1 VLTGCHRVPD
11 NIEPKIDYAI
21 QDRYLQNLPSP
32 FPPLT
37 DREKAQPWGQEAQI
51 GFAFAHELDLYQA
64 ITAFKR
70 AQILLPPQEKTRKQE
85 FDYEILLCYYMGK
98 RYNDVTYTF
107 ENSDL
112 RFADPEFPA
121 FCDLLLILYDCYTKL
136 GRFERAEQIES
147 LIRYYYPETE
157 EKLILSQTLLNGDIP
172 ALETMREESPTVDT
186 ILTQY
191 SKEKKSVSTAQWLNT
206 VLPGAGYYYVGQKQT
221 ALTAFLLNGL
231 FIGATYYFFHQGNI
245 PAGIIFTSFE
255 AGWYFGGI
263 YGAGE
268 EAKYYNERLYETIA
282 TPIMNR
288 EGLFP
293 VFMIKHAF

>member
-1 VLTGCHRVPD
+1 MGCHRVPD
-11 NIEPKIDYAI
+11 DIEPKIDYAI
-21 QDRYLQNLPSP
+21 QDRYLQSLPSP
-32 FPPLT
+32 FSPLK
-37 DREKAQPWGQEAQI
+37 DSEKAQPWGQEAQI
-51 GFAFAHELDLYQA
+51 GFALAHELDLYQA

-70 AQILLPPQEKTRKQE
+70 AQILLPPGEKTRKLE
-85 FDYEILLCYYMGK
+85 FDYEIFLCYYMGK

-107 ENSDL
+107 EHSDL
-112 RFADPEFPA
+112 RFADQEFPA
-121 FCDLLLILYDCYTKL
+121 FCDLLLILYDSYTKL
-136 GRFERAEQIES
+136 SHFERAEQIES
-147 LIRYYYPETE
+147 LIRYYYPEI
-157 EKLILSQTLLNGDIP
+157 EKKLLLSQTLLKGNIP

-191 SKEKKSVSTAQWLNT
+191 SEEKKSISTAQWLNT
-206 VLPGAGYYYVGQKQT
+206 ALPGAGYYYVGQKQT

-268 EAKYYNERLYETIA
+268 EAKYYNERLYERIA